1 MAKSGLTYYHVD
13 TDRYQD
19 KRIKK
24 LKKSLGCV
32 GLAVYDYILCESF
45 RVNGWGMEWDDDVA
59 FDIADYL
66 NIKESVVTEVVKY
79 CAHVG
84 LLNARLLGCGII
96 TSEEIQARYVE
107 ICKRSKRVS
116 YNIPDKYRLYT
127 EEMPKTT
134 EDLAKT
140 TEEMPIYTEDLTQ
153 NKIKENKI
161 KENKREGDAHAHA
174 STEVLEDNLFVK
186 FLSWC
191 ETFAPLS
198 LQFKEPLTE
207 SQFTNLHARY
217 GAKKLKDCA
226 LDLHNKEACYSMR
239 NAAITWDRWLKQIH

>member
-66 NIKESVVTEVVKY
+66 NIKESMVTEVVKY

-134 EDLAKT
+134 EEMLKT
-140 TEEMPIYTEDLTQ
+140 TEDLTQ
-153 NKIKENKI
+153 NKIKENKR
-161 KENKREGDAHAHA
+161 KENKREGDAHTHA
-174 STEVLEDNLFVK
+174 SAHEENPNLELFKK
-186 FLSWC
+186 FLAWC
-191 ETFAPLS
+191 EVYAPTTLW
-198 LQFKEPLTE
+198 FKEPLTLE
-207 SQFTNLHARY
+207 QFLWLTQRY
-217 GAKKLKDCA
+217 SADTIKQCA
-226 LDLHNKEACYSMR
+226 TELHNKEAYAKGRS
-239 NAAITWDRWLKQIH
+239 AIYTWKSWIAKLR

>member
-66 NIKESVVTEVVKY
+66 NIKESMVTEVVKY

-134 EDLAKT
+134 E
-140 TEEMPIYTEDLTQ
+140 EMPKTTEDLTQ
-153 NKIKENKI
+153 NKIKENKR
-161 KENKREGDAHAHA
+161 KENKREGDAHTHA
-174 STEVLEDNLFVK
+174 SAEVLEENLFVK

-191 ETFAPLS
+191 EAFAPLS

-217 GAKKLKDCA
+217 GAQKLKDCA